1 MRRGLPESIVRRTDP
16 AQRYGLRLTLLVVG
30 MVLVVVPFSM
40 LLFQVLLEGPLT
52 RLDGD
57 LADRLNQAVRGRDGA
72 VTFLQAI
79 SWLGRPPTLWV
90 VVAAATVYTWR
101 HGAHR
106 LTLYLLATTLG
117 GAIMS
122 TAIKVL
128 VDRPRPEVDHPIAT
142 AFGKSFP
149 SGHALSST
157 VVYGAVLLTFLPVL
171 SGRRRH
177 ATVVLTV
184 VMVLAIGA
192 SRLLLGVH
200 FLSDVAGGH
209 VLGLA
214 WLSAATG
221 IFEIWRVERGRRPS
235 HPLDEG
241 VEPEAADALHLHP
254 EGDPVH
260 LPARERRRAEDGS
273 VVDVVGARSD

>member
-1 MRRGLPESIVRRTDP
+1 M
-16 AQRYGLRLTLLVVG
+16 VVA
-30 MVLVVVPFSM
+30 MVLVVVPFSI

-52 RLDGD
+52 RVDGD
-57 LADRLNQAVRGRDGA
+57 VADRLNDAVRDHDRV
-72 VTFLQAI
+72 VTLLQAI
-79 SWLGRPPTLWV
+79 SFMGRPPTLWV
-90 VVAAATVYTWR
+90 VVAASTVYTWR
-101 HGAHR
+101 SGAHR

-171 SGRRRH
+171 TGRRRH
-177 ATVVLTV
+177 AAVVATV
-184 VMVLAIGA
+184 VMVLAIGG

-200 FLSDVAGGH
+200 FLTDVAGGFI
-209 VLGLA
+209 LGLA
-214 WLSAATG
+214 WLAAATAM
-221 IFEIWRVERGRRPS
+221 FEIWRVERGRPRS
-235 HPLDEG
+235 RPLDHG
-241 VEPEAADALHLHP
+241 VEPEAADDLHLHP
-254 EGDPVH
+254 EHHRTPGSADAGP
-260 LPARERRRAEDGS
+260 PADG
-273 VVDVVGARSD
+273 GALLDASTATSD

>member
-1 MRRGLPESIVRRTDP
+1 MRRGLPESIVQRTDP

-30 MVLVVVPFSM
+30 MVLVVVPFSI

-52 RLDGD
+52 RLDGN
-57 LADRLNQAVRGRDGA
+57 LADSLNQAVRERDGV
-72 VTFLQAI
+72 VTLLQAI

-90 VVAAATVYTWR
+90 VVGAATLYTWR

-106 LTLYLLATTLG
+106 LTLFLVATTFG
-117 GAIMS
+117 GAVMS

-171 SGRRRH
+171 SGKRRH
-177 ATVVLTV
+177 ITVVLTV
-184 VMVLAIGA
+184 VLILAIGA

-209 VLGLA
+209 ILGLA

-254 EGDPVH
+254 EGDRAHVS
-260 LPARERRRAEDGS
+260 ASDRRPPEDDG
-273 VVDVVGARSD
+273 VVEVVGARSD